1 MYGSNRWNSFDDVFN
16 FQREVD
22 RLFNQFWS
30 DLPTRNATPAAGSS
44 PSFQVHTT
52 DDGWRIDVPMPGVDP
67 KDVSLEAAGNTL
79 SIRVEGPND
88 DKDKNPTRYEQTFNV
103 PPFLNLEKLTA
114 SHRHGMLR
122 LTVPLKDSVKPRRIQ
137 IEAEVEDQKRLVGAR

>member
-1 MYGSNRWNSFDDVFN
+1 MFGLSRWNSFDDVFN

-30 DLPTRNATPAAGSS
+30 DLPTRTAPTAAGSS

-52 DDGWRIDVPMPGVDP
+52 DDSWRIDVPMPGIDP
-67 KDVSLEAAGNTL
+67 KDVSLEAAGTTL
-79 SIRVEGPND
+79 SIRVEAAGD

-103 PPFLNLEKLTA
+103 PPFLDLEKLTA

-137 IEAEVEDQKRLVGAR
+137 IDTEVEDQKRLVGAR